1 MTKVRS
7 EEIPT
12 GKEVKWYHGG
22 TMKQVSYTI
31 TAGDVSA
38 AKFALPDATK
48 AEFGSVWI
56 ERDGIALAPTEYSG
70 TGGANAATETTGTTH
85 AAYTGMTADDKITV
99 TYVELG
105 SDSLTHIATSQ
116 GVRTSTSATTLSVA
130 IDGTD
135 KKIQRTMSRETTA
148 DITELIYNE
157 KFVGAVLGDTVETSH
172 TVGQDT
178 IKVNRWSDITS
189 GFKKIGALVGKRYV
203 GAKLVKKYILLGC
216 ETTKYDGAFPTETY
230 YSRAFSFAVDHM
242 IEAEIYEPAAGA

>member
-1 MTKVRS
+1 MTRVSS

-12 GKEVKWYHGG
+12 GKEVRWYHGG

-31 TAGDVSA
+31 TSGDVSST
-38 AKFALPDATK
+38 KFALPGATK
-48 AEFGSVWI
+48 AEFGSIWI
-56 ERDGIALAPTEYSG
+56 EREGLALAPTEYAG
-70 TGGANAATETTGTTH
+70 TNGADLATESSGTTH
-85 AAYTGMTADDKITV
+85 AGYSGMNDGDKIVV

-105 SDSLTHIATSQ
+105 SNGLSHIATSQ
-116 GVRTSTSATTLSVA
+116 GVRTSTSATTLGVA

-157 KFVGAVLGDTVETSH
+157 EFIGAVLGDTVETSH
-172 TVGQDT
+172 SVGQDT
-178 IKVNRWSDITS
+178 VTVNRWSDITS

-203 GAKLVKKYILLGC
+203 GSKLTKKYILLGC
-216 ETTKYDGAFPTETY
+216 ETTKYDGAFPTEAY

-242 IEAEIYEPAAGA
+242 IETELYEPAAGA